1 MWWTSGFPDPTEPL
15 LNRKI
20 DFLPFNMKRN
30 FLLISCLFLFLT
42 GWSDLQ
48 AQVFTEP
55 LRINPAQRDRYVFG
69 EEAIAKRG
77 FLEKS
82 TGSDT
87 IGIPFFDDFSGKDLS
102 WAPSRNYFGTPIRT
116 LRFTDSKNA
125 RGFGGRGLNI
135 RTTTRG
141 SVWENIGTDTTEYL
155 SASFPEPNKIWA
167 CGKNGWLARSSDNGV
182 TWNLINSPSTDNQ
195 SLLAIDFLSFDKGVL
210 VDLSGAIYSTANG
223 GQVWTKATW
232 ADTNF
237 IATSVAWVNASR
249 VVAVGKSG
257 KTAISEDGG
266 LSFTITPN
274 LFLRYRNF
282 TKVRFADGFFGLAV
296 GDSGTIIKTLNGGLS
311 WSITNALGI
320 QTLRDVDVNPAN
332 DKLVWAVG
340 DAGTLLYSQNKG
352 DGWNSM
358 KSGISANL
366 LCISLVNEFRGWI
379 GTSDG
384 KLLQV
389 VIDPLRPYSKW
400 WQPNSGVFI
409 NNTFTRSP
417 ITAGIA
423 TFDGLNNKGIPYS
436 LIKNKNGPCDTLA
449 SVHLNLSGFT
459 TPLYISFFY
468 QPGTGQIQLIP
479 DPEDSLVLQMKGRAG
494 IWQSLWNAKGIVD
507 SVLNSPFRYV
517 SAIIPDSLKYDGAR
531 FRFINFGNQNGSFDI
546 WHIDYVR
553 LNSEQSPLD
562 SLARDYALGKP
573 FNRLMKDYSALPMEQ
588 FRHVLEN
595 NPEYFNDKIETDAVN
610 LNPVVANIKGSFYLN
625 RILPEETESLLK
637 LSNDNIYNMFPFN
650 KGIYRRPV
658 GVNFSDV
665 KSSFV
670 TDKYTTFQYGIGLD
684 NDALTN
690 EYLSNDT
697 LFGHFNAS
705 TVMAY
710 DDGTAELVRGV
721 GDNGSIGAVKYFL
734 PVSDTLTDIQLFFAR
749 TPENLSQTISFALLV
764 YERIDTAT
772 NFPGANDLPLVRKQ
786 FILPPTDSVNKMITF
801 SLRDE
806 NSLTKRI
813 LPGNKDF
820 YIGWQQ
826 GLIDNGNEV
835 RVGCDINSS
844 NPGTF
849 FFKSGQSWRQ
859 WGFDKFPLMIR
870 PVFGPEFVTS
880 VKSAISK
887 PQSPFF
893 PNPARTEIRNL
904 RDFTSFQIFNMMGQL
919 IDSCPSGRAGEAL
932 PIHLPAGIYT
942 LKWMETGGHPV
953 SQRLVVE

>member
-1 MWWTSGFPDPTEPL
+1 M
-15 LNRKI
+15 I
-20 DFLPFNMKRN
+20 FNPAPMKQN
-30 FLLISCLFLFLT
+30 SLLISCLFLFIWGL
-42 GWSDLQ
+42 SDLQ

-55 LRINPAQRDRYVFG
+55 LRINPAQRDNYVYG
-69 EEAIAKRG
+69 ETALAKRG
-77 FLEKS
+77 FLAKS
-82 TGSDT
+82 SGLDT

-102 WAPSRNYFGTPIRT
+102 WAPSQNYFGLPIRT

-141 SVWENIGTDTTEYL
+141 SVWENIGTDSTEYL
-155 SASFPEPNKIWA
+155 AASFPEPNKIWA
-167 CGKNGWLARSSDNGV
+167 CGKKGWLARSSDNGV
-182 TWNLINSPSTDNQ
+182 TWNAITSPSTANHP
-195 SLLAIDFLSFDKGVL
+195 LPAIDFLTFEKGVL
-210 VDLSGAIYSTANG
+210 VDDSGAIYSTANG
-223 GQVWTKATW
+223 GQNWTKATW

-237 IATSVAWVNASR
+237 VATSVAWVNASR
-249 VVAVGKSG
+249 VVAVGEAG
-257 KTAISEDGG
+257 KTAVSNDGG
-266 LSFTITPN
+266 LSFAVTPN
-274 LFLRYRNF
+274 LFLKYRNF
-282 TKVRFADGFFGLAV
+282 TKVRFADGFFGVAV
-296 GDSGTIIKTLNGGLS
+296 GDSGTILKTLNGGLS
-311 WSITNALGI
+311 WSITNSFGPHP
-320 QTLRDVDVNPAN
+320 LRAVDVNPAN

-340 DAGTLLYSQNKG
+340 DAGTLFYSQNKG

-358 KSGISANL
+358 KSGISADL

-389 VIDPLRPYSKW
+389 VIDPLRPYSRW
-400 WQPNSGVFI
+400 WEPNSGVFI
-409 NNTFTRSP
+409 NNTYTQNA
-417 ITAGIA
+417 ITTGFA
-423 TFDGLNNKGIPYS
+423 TFDGLSNKGIPYS

-479 DPEDSLVLQMKGRAG
+479 DPEDSLVLQMKGQMG
-494 IWQSLWNAKGIVD
+494 KWNSLWNAKGIVD

-517 SAIIPDSLKYDGAR
+517 SVTIPDSLKYDGAR

-546 WHIDYVR
+546 WNLDYVR
-553 LNSEQSPLD
+553 LNGEQSPFD
-562 SLARDYALGKP
+562 SVARDYALGKP

-588 FRHVLEN
+588 FKYVLEN
-595 NPEYFNDKIETDAVN
+595 NPGYFNDKLETEAIN
-610 LNPVVANIKGSFYLN
+610 LNPVIANIKGSFYLN
-625 RILPEETESLLK
+625 RILPDETENLLK
-637 LSNDNIYNMFPFN
+637 LSNDKIYNMFPFSE
-650 KGIYRRPV
+650 GIYRRNV
-658 GVNFSDV
+658 GVNFTDV
-665 KSSFV
+665 KPAFV
-670 TDKYTTFQYGIGLD
+670 TDQYTTFQYGIGLD

-697 LFGHFNAS
+697 LYGNFNAS

-749 TPENLSQTISFALLV
+749 TPENLSQTISFSLLV
-764 YERIDTAT
+764 YERIDTLT
-772 NFPGANDLPLVRKQ
+772 NFPGPNDLPLVRKQ
-786 FILPPTDSVNKMITF
+786 FILPPTDSVNKMLTF
-801 SLRDE
+801 SLRSE
-806 NSLTKRI
+806 SSLANRI

-835 RVGCDINSS
+835 RLGCDINSS

-849 FFKSGQSWRQ
+849 FFKSGQSWRL
-859 WGFDKFPLMIR
+859 WKFDNYPLMIR
-870 PVFGPEFVTS
+870 PVFGPEYVTS
-880 VKSAISK
+880 VKSSITK

-893 PNPARTEIRNL
+893 PNPARTEIRNRL
-904 RDFTSFQIFNMMGQL
+904 DFTDFQIFNMMGQQMEFRAT
-919 IDSCPSGRAGEAL
+919 GHAGESI
-932 PIHLPAGIYT
+932 PVPFPAGIYI
-942 LKWMETGGHPV
+942 LKWVEAGGNLV